1 MTYYKNGRPIDPR
14 KIARVSGSKQ
24 SGGGRSADSDADRA
38 PSPAPERPRTQ
49 REPTSAPRSQQP
61 PAPHPRDPYEYLEPF
76 HESRARSAAR
86 VSAPGGPPP
95 AAPGGRRPAQPADRR
110 KRTFRRRRII
120 AGLAAAVVLV
130 LVAGGIF
137 VFAQYQDLSTGIH
150 RTSLGPAQNTAE
162 TNILVMGLDSRL
174 DENGNPLPADVYN
187 ALHAGT
193 ADDGG
198 YNSNVLMLLHIPAGG
213 GHPVGISIPRDDWV
227 SLPGAPDGASMGK
240 IKQAY
245 GFQLDQTLTHLTRT
259 QPNLSHADAYQQAR
273 SAARV
278 EEVKTVEQFLNVKI
292 NHFVEV
298 TMGAFYQLA
307 EAVQPIQV
315 CLNEATAD
323 SYSGANFV
331 KGVQEINAQQ
341 AVAFV
346 RQRRDTTTSPVNLT
360 DLDRERRQQAF
371 IISLANKL
379 KHQNLFDDFS
389 VMEKMLGTVK
399 NDIAVDSNLDLLSLA
414 SDAKKFAGGGVSF
427 ETLPIS
433 SFGVRDGQDVNL
445 VDVNQVRTT
454 TAQLI
459 AASDASSTP
468 KPSASSGSS
477 KASHG
482 SSGSS
487 SGSSGSSGSSSAST
501 PAPSNTFGTNGVM
514 SSAGIPCVN

>member
-1 MTYYKNGRPIDPR
+1 
-14 KIARVSGSKQ
+14 
-24 SGGGRSADSDADRA
+24 
-38 PSPAPERPRTQ
+38 
-49 REPTSAPRSQQP
+49 
-61 PAPHPRDPYEYLEPF
+61 
-76 HESRARSAAR
+76 
-86 VSAPGGPPP
+86 
-95 AAPGGRRPAQPADRR
+95 
-110 KRTFRRRRII
+110 
-120 AGLAAAVVLV
+120 
-130 LVAGGIF
+130 
-137 VFAQYQDLSTGIH
+137 
-150 RTSLGPAQNTAE
+150 
-162 TNILVMGLDSRL
+162 MGLDSRL

-193 ADDGG
+193 SDDGG

-227 SLPGAPDGASMGK
+227 SLPGSPDGVSMGK

-245 GFQLDQTLTHLTRT
+245 GYQLDATLTHLVNT

-278 EEVKTVEQFLNVKI
+278 EEVNTVSQFLNVKI

-315 CLNEATAD
+315 CLNAATAD
-323 SYSGANFV
+323 SYSGADFT
-331 KGVQEINAQQ
+331 KGLQEINAAQ

-346 RQRRDTTTSPVNLT
+346 RQRRDTTTSDVNLT

-379 KHQNLFDDFS
+379 QHQNLFDDFT

-414 SDAKKFAGGGVSF
+414 SDAKRFGGGGVSF

-433 SFGVRDGQDVNL
+433 SFGYEDGQDVNL
-445 VDVNQVRTT
+445 VDLDQVRAT

-459 AASDASSTP
+459 AASDASSTATAH
-468 KPSASSGSS
+468 PSASTGSGSGSGSS
-477 KASHG
+477 G
-482 SSGSS
+482 T
-487 SGSSGSSGSSSAST
+487 GSSGSSGSGSSGSGSSGSGS
-501 PAPSNTFGTNGVM
+501 APSNTFGTGGVM
-514 SSAGIPCVN
+514 SSSSIPCVN

>member
-14 KIARVSGSKQ
+14 KIARVDTSKQ
-24 SGGGRSADSDADRA
+24 TAANKPVGSDDRA
-38 PSPAPERPRTQ
+38 PSRMPDHPAIRP
-49 REPTSAPRSQQP
+49 SA
-61 PAPHPRDPYEYLEPF
+61 
-76 HESRARSAAR
+76 
-86 VSAPGGPPP
+86 V
-95 AAPGGRRPAQPADRR
+95 GRNR
-110 KRTFRRRRII
+110 KYRRRRII
-120 AGLAAAVVLV
+120 AGLAVAVVLM
-130 LVAGGIF
+130 LVAGGVV
-137 VFAQYQDLSTGIH
+137 VFAQYQQLSSGIH
-150 RTSLGPAQNTAE
+150 RTSLGPTQNTEE
-162 TNILVMGLDSRL
+162 TNILVMGLDSRV
-174 DENGNPLPADVYN
+174 DENGDALPADVYN

-198 YNSNVLMLLHIPAGG
+198 YNSNVLMLLHIPAGA

-245 GFQLDQTLTHLTRT
+245 GLQLDQTLTRLTQT

-278 EEVKTVEQFLNVKI
+278 EEVNTVSQFLNVKI

-315 CLNEATAD
+315 CLNAATAD
-323 SYSGANFV
+323 TYSGANFV
-331 KGVQEINAQQ
+331 KGLQQLTAEQ

-346 RQRRDTTTSPVNLT
+346 RQRRDTTTSDVNLT

-379 KHQNLFDDFS
+379 EHQNVFDDFS

-414 SDAKKFAGGGVSF
+414 SDAKRFGGGGVSF

-433 SFGVRDGQDVNL
+433 SFGVEEGQDVNV
-445 VDVNQVRTT
+445 VDLGQVRTT

-468 KPSASSGSS
+468 SPKPSSDPSGSS
-477 KASHG
+477 KP
-482 SSGSS
+482 SSGRSD
-487 SGSSGSSGSSSAST
+487 ASPAAT

-514 SSAGIPCVN
+514 SSASIPCVN

>member
-1 MTYYKNGRPIDPR
+1 VTYYKNGKPIDPKR
-14 KIARVSGSKQ
+14 VARLSEARRRANK
-24 SGGGRSADSDADRA
+24 ADAA
-38 PSPAPERPRTQ
+38 PDPQDS
-49 REPTSAPRSQQP
+49 PRSRDAAAEQNAQRRP
-61 PAPHPRDPYEYLEPF
+61 DAYSPQSTAAPQRSSRDPYDYLEPYRQPR
-76 HESRARSAAR
+76 SSARADARAAGAR
-86 VSAPGGPPP
+86 ASEPAPGGTPP
-95 AAPGGRRPAQPADRR
+95 GRTPADRR
-110 KRTFRRRRII
+110 RRVIRRRRIV
-120 AGLAAAVVLV
+120 AGIAAAVVLA
-130 LVAGGIF
+130 LVGTGIF
-137 VFAQYQDLSTGIH
+137 VFWQYQDLSNGVH

-187 ALHAGT
+187 ALHAGG

-198 YNSNVLMLLHIPAGG
+198 YNSNVLMLLHIPAGS

-227 SLPGAPDGASMGK
+227 SLPGSPDGVSMGK

-245 GFQLDQTLTHLTRT
+245 GLQLDETLTHLHQT

-278 EEVKTVEQFLNVKI
+278 EEVNTVSQFLNVKI

-323 SYSGANFV
+323 SYSGADFA
-331 KGVQEINAQQ
+331 KGLQEINAQQ

-346 RQRRDTTTSPVNLT
+346 RQRRDTTTSDVNLT

-379 KHQNLFDDFS
+379 HHQNVFDDFTL
-389 VMEKMLGTVK
+389 MEKMLGTVK
-399 NDIAVDSNLDLLSLA
+399 NEIAVDSNLQLLSLA
-414 SDAKKFAGGGVSF
+414 SDAKRFAGGGVSF
-427 ETLPIS
+427 QTLPIS
-433 SFGVRDGQDVNL
+433 SFGYEDGQDVNL
-445 VDVNQVRTT
+445 VDLNQVRSV

-468 KPSASSGSS
+468 PPTTKASAGGGGSSPGSGS
-477 KASHG
+477 A
-482 SSGSS
+482 
-487 SGSSGSSGSSSAST
+487 T

-514 SSAGIPCVN
+514 SSSSIPCVN

>member
-14 KIARVSGSKQ
+14 KIARVSGSEQSRSGQ
-24 SGGGRSADSDADRA
+24 SGDEQPVQPDSGRASSPVRNRQA
-38 PSPAPERPRTQ
+38 PNAPAETP
-49 REPTSAPRSQQP
+49 QQP
-61 PAPHPRDPYEYLEPF
+61 PAPRPRDPYEYLEPF
-76 HESRARSAAR
+76 HEPRRRSATRAYAADDPSR
-86 VSAPGGPPP
+86 EPSPGHP
-95 AAPGGRRPAQPADRR
+95 AKPPADRR

-120 AGLAAAVVLV
+120 AGIAAAVVAV

-137 VFAQYQDLSTGIH
+137 VFTQYQQLSTGIH
-150 RTSLGPAQNTAE
+150 RTSLGPVQNTAE

-245 GFQLDQTLTHLTRT
+245 GLQLDQTLTHLTQT
-259 QPNLSHADAYQQAR
+259 QPSLSRADAYQQAR

-331 KGVQEINAQQ
+331 KGLREINAQQ

-346 RQRRDTTTSPVNLT
+346 RQRRDTTNSPVNLT

-379 KHQNLFDDFS
+379 EHQNVFDDFS

-414 SDAKKFAGGGVSF
+414 SDAKKFGGGGVSF

-433 SFGVRDGQDVNL
+433 SFGVEDGQDVNL
-445 VDVNQVRTT
+445 VDLNQVRSM

-468 KPSASSGSS
+468 SPKPSSGSS
-477 KASHG
+477 GSPKASSG

-487 SGSSGSSGSSSAST
+487 SGST
-501 PAPSNTFGTNGVM
+501 PTPSNTFGTNGVM

>member
-1 MTYYKNGRPIDPR
+1 MTYYKNGKPLDPK
-14 KIARVSGSKQ
+14 KIARINRARERQNTGNDGSRPAPSAEPSAQRRSGTPSD
-24 SGGGRSADSDADRA
+24 SGQPAGRSSSRS
-38 PSPAPERPRTQ
+38 PSPAARP
-49 REPTSAPRSQQP
+49 S
-61 PAPHPRDPYEYLEPF
+61 DPYELLEPYR
-76 HESRARSAAR
+76 EPKRGRASAT
-86 VSAPGGPPP
+86 PP
-95 AAPGGRRPAQPADRR
+95 AAPPDPATAR
-110 KRTFRRRRII
+110 KRKFRRRRII
-120 AGLAAAVVLV
+120 AGIAAAVVLV
-130 LVAGGIF
+130 VVGAGII
-137 VFAQYQDLSTGIH
+137 VFTQYQQLSSGIH

-193 ADDGG
+193 SDDGG

-227 SLPGAPDGASMGK
+227 SLPGSPDGVSMGK

-245 GFQLDQTLTHLTRT
+245 GYQLDATLTHLVNT

-278 EEVKTVEQFLNVKI
+278 EEVNTVSQFLNVKI

-315 CLNEATAD
+315 CLNAATAD
-323 SYSGANFV
+323 SYSGADFT
-331 KGVQEINAQQ
+331 KGLQEINAAQ

-346 RQRRDTTTSPVNLT
+346 RQRRDTTTSDVNLT

-379 KHQNLFDDFS
+379 QHQNLFDDFT

-414 SDAKKFAGGGVSF
+414 SDAKRFGGGGVSF

-433 SFGVRDGQDVNL
+433 SFGYEDGQDVNL
-445 VDVNQVRTT
+445 VDLDQVRAT

-459 AASDASSTP
+459 AASDASSTATAH
-468 KPSASSGSS
+468 PSASTGSGSGSGSS
-477 KASHG
+477 G
-482 SSGSS
+482 T
-487 SGSSGSSGSSSAST
+487 GSSGSSGSGSSGSGSSGSGS
-501 PAPSNTFGTNGVM
+501 APSNTFGTGGVM
-514 SSAGIPCVN
+514 SSSSIPCVN

>member
-1 MTYYKNGRPIDPR
+1 MTYYKNGRPIDP
-14 KIARVSGSKQ
+14 KKLARVNKPRDPGSRAAK
-24 SGGGRSADSDADRA
+24 DSLDEEVRVPRDTRA
-38 PSPAPERPRTQ
+38 PAAAGGPAPR
-49 REPTSAPRSQQP
+49 TSAPRASVP
-61 PAPHPRDPYEYLEPF
+61 RGPAPDR
-76 HESRARSAAR
+76 RARVR
-86 VSAPGGPPP
+86 
-95 AAPGGRRPAQPADRR
+95 
-110 KRTFRRRRII
+110 RRRRIAGVI
-120 AGLAAAVVLV
+120 AACVVLLLIGTGV
-130 LVAGGIF
+130 F
-137 VFAQYQDLSTGIH
+137 VYSQYQQLSNGIH
-150 RTSLGPAQNTAE
+150 RTSLGPVQNTAE

-198 YNSNVLMLLHIPAGG
+198 YNANVLMLLHIPAGG

-227 SLPGAPDGASMGK
+227 SLPGSPDGTSMGK

-245 GFQLDQTLTHLTRT
+245 GLQLDDTLTHLTQT

-278 EEVKTVEQFLNVKI
+278 EEVKTVSQFLNVHI

-307 EAVQPIQV
+307 VAVQPIQV

-323 SYSGANFV
+323 SYSGANFA
-331 KGVQEINAQQ
+331 KGLQQISAAQ

-346 RQRRDTTTSPVNLT
+346 RQRRDTTSSPVNLT

-379 KHQNLFDDFS
+379 GHENVFNQFG
-389 VMEKMLGTVK
+389 VMEKMLGTAK
-399 NDIAVDSNLDLLSLA
+399 NDMAVDTGLNLLSLA
-414 SDAKKFAGGGVSF
+414 SDAKRFSGGGISF

-433 SFGVRDGQDVNL
+433 SFGYVDGQDVNL
-445 VDVNQVRTT
+445 VDLGQVRAT

-459 AASDASSTP
+459 AASDAS
-468 KPSASSGSS
+468 ASPPTHPATSGGQG
-477 KASHG
+477 K
-482 SSGSS
+482 
-487 SGSSGSSGSSSAST
+487 SSAAPAKT
-501 PAPSNTFGTNGVM
+501 PAPSNTFGTNGVI
-514 SSAGIPCVN
+514 SSSSIPCVN